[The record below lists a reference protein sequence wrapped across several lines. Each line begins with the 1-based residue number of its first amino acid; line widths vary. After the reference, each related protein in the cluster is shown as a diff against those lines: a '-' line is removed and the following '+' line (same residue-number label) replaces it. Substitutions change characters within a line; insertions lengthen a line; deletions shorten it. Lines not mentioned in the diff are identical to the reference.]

1 MRSGGVE
8 VEQSSSDSVGREF
21 KSQDDRFCFHR
32 LARTPR
38 LGRMSMKLKT
48 HTLLEVA

>member
-32 LARTPR
+32 LART